1 MTSHV
6 GSIRFSEF
14 IMTLKITERVLGQR
28 VLELGAGCGLAGIVA
43 ARYAEHV
50 TMTDYLLKVNENIA
64 YNVGLNSKSEEEC
77 AAEGDDDDDETP
89 RPPRPRPE
97 HFNMEISKN
106 TAAGFLDWD
115 KIDQPPPPVDQQ
127 VRWFLQPR
135 SSNINITCMQCS
147 RLSRNGFSVQRWYKC
162 PQCHTDAGAGC
173 CEACAFVCH
182 GTHGATV
189 RPRDYQAQ
197 LDLHTRIVR

>member
-97 HFNMEISKN
+97 HFAMEITKN

-115 KIDQPPPPVDQQ
+115 KIDQPPSPVDQQ
-127 VRWFLQPR
+127 VRWF
-135 SSNINITCMQCS
+135 
-147 RLSRNGFSVQRWYKC
+147 
-162 PQCHTDAGAGC
+162 
-173 CEACAFVCH
+173 
-182 GTHGATV
+182 
-189 RPRDYQAQ
+189 
-197 LDLHTRIVR
+197 

>member
-6 GSIRFSEF
+6 GSICFSEF

-89 RPPRPRPE
+89 AQSTLTWRYPR
-97 HFNMEISKN
+97 
-106 TAAGFLDWD
+106 T
-115 KIDQPPPPVDQQ
+115 
-127 VRWFLQPR
+127 QPR
-135 SSNINITCMQCS
+135 S
-147 RLSRNGFSVQRWYKC
+147 FS
-162 PQCHTDAGAGC
+162 TG
-173 CEACAFVCH
+173 
-182 GTHGATV
+182 
-189 RPRDYQAQ
+189 
-197 LDLHTRIVR
+197 I